1 MRPKGDVRHKI
12 MAAILNKELG
22 YPQQNIAKLMGVEQ
36 STISSWIQMGILLMQ
51 NKQMEKEI
59 YELRNQLNR
68 LGYTEPKALED
79 KIVEIL

>member
-59 YELRNQLNR
+59 YELRNQLNK

>member
-68 LGYTEPKALED
+68 LGYTEPKALAD